1 VHSTSATFNFNDFAI
16 SPSPTPV
23 TVNCSLPGPTSIP
36 LCPQSTLI
44 AVSSINGFA
53 GSVTLTI
60 TNPSAGLTATLVK
73 TTLNLATG
81 FDSTTLTL
89 SASAVGT
96 YTVTVTG
103 TSGLLSHT
111 TAIITLVVTTPDF
124 IITATPASIDNLPLN
139 QLGFFTI
146 NVTPTGGFNGIV
158 SLAPPT
164 VNASG
169 LLTSLSPTSITMSGS
184 STLTVNG
191 TATGSYFVTVT
202 GRSGTITHNANVTVT
217 VVPGGVAP
225 PAFTQTNW
233 KQRLQLSKV
242 SNTQTWRFG
251 IVNIDNS
258 TTIFAQVQ
266 IDVVDGAGTAPFT
279 LTSQVFTLTSG
290 QVINNQFLTESFD
303 PNVDVGKSFTFQMT
317 IFWGTSPT
325 ALTQQSRDVLGGPS
339 TGIRTSGSFTV
350 LP

>member
-1 VHSTSATFNFNDFAI
+1 MATFNFNDFAI
-16 SPSPTPV
+16 SPSTQV

-44 AVSSINGFA
+44 AASSINGFA

-60 TNPSAGLTATLVK
+60 TNPSSGLLTATLVK
-73 TTLNLATG
+73 ATLNLATG

-89 SASAVGT
+89 SASAIGT

-103 TSGLLSHT
+103 TSGTLSHT
-111 TAIITLVVTTPDF
+111 TAVITLVVTTPDF

-158 SLAPPT
+158 NLIAT

-169 LLTSLSPTSITMSGS
+169 LTATLSPTSITMSGS